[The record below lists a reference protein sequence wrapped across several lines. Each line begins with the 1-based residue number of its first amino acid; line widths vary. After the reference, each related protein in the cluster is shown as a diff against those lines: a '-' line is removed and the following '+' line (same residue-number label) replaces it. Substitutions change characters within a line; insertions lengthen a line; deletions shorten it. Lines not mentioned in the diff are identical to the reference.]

1 MCFICRTCLG
11 QTNSC
16 VHLPTHAGVAVL
28 VEAAPAEDPGDV
40 REARALPAPSVRVVR
55 HFVGADAGVEL
66 AVSDLFCNRMRHDLL
81 TDKNTHE
88 HIPTTEKSE
97 RCEIRYLIA
106 REHGPRPDARS
117 QAKKSAGRASG
128 RRRGKLHLSSGPQA
142 SLVPNFR
149 EGLSRAA
156 AFFKITP
163 GISNRAL
170 GLFLSRLRAEHVF
183 LANFRNVIRDS
194 FES

>member
-1 MCFICRTCLG
+1 M
-11 QTNSC
+11 
-16 VHLPTHAGVAVL
+16 HLPTHADVAVL

-66 AVSDLFCNRMRHDLL
+66 AGSDLFCNRMRHDLL
-81 TDKNTHE
+81 TDRNTHE

-117 QAKKSAGRASG
+117 QAEKIGRTRFRKATREASPVE
-128 RRRGKLHLSSGPQA
+128 RPSGQLGP
-142 SLVPNFR
+142 
-149 EGLSRAA
+149 ELSRWA
-156 AFFKITP
+156 
-163 GISNRAL
+163 
-170 GLFLSRLRAEHVF
+170 V
-183 LANFRNVIRDS
+183 
-194 FES
+194 